1 MGSPNGATA
10 AAYIYSLIESAKM
23 NNLNPQGYL
32 KYILEHK
39 IDELDTELI
48 QKLMPWNPDLK
59 NVIDKDF
66 TLPPAE
72 IDTTDQ
78 KNNKK

>member
-1 MGSPNGATA
+1 MA
-10 AAYIYSLIESAKM
+10 SLIEFAKM
-23 NNLNPQGYL
+23 NNLNPQSYL

-39 IDELDTELI
+39 IDENDADLI

-59 NVIDKDF
+59 NLIDKDF
-66 TLPPAE
+66 PSLSTE
-72 IDTTDQ
+72 NDTTDQ